1 MQHTTYNVRQARATC
16 IAFASSQASR
26 YEHMLW
32 LLEHMQAHTNEGA
45 TSGAMPYAHMELPQ
59 PDVCSF
65 ATAIDALIKDER
77 IDEVKTCHIC
87 AGTGLAAATSALG
100 LRSPLPTSAPGL
112 RRDCARPSP
121 CRARPAVAR
130 RRDAASDAQ
139 SARRL
144 VQPPARSAARPA
156 ALGVGRLH
164 LLSTHP
170 EYCEY

>member
-87 AGTGLAAATSALG
+87 AGTGPTAA
-100 LRSPLPTSAPGL
+100 TSAPGL
-112 RRDCARPSP
+112 GRPLP
-121 CRARPAVAR
+121 HLHQDWADRCRIMTSTWHTGCDRVRAH
-130 RRDAASDAQ
+130 AA
-139 SARRL
+139 
-144 VQPPARSAARPA
+144 
-156 ALGVGRLH
+156 
-164 LLSTHP
+164 
-170 EYCEY
+170 